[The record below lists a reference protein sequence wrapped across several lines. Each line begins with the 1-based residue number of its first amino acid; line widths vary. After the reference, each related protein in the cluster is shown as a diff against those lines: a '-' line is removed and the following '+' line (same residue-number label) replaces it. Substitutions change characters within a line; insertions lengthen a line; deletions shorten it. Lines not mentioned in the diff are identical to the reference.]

1 MNQRWEAVNGRDV
14 WLFTLRSEAGIEVTL
29 TNYGSTV
36 VRLITPDRHGSHAD
50 IVLGFD
56 RLEDYVASSRFM
68 GGVVGRVANRIA
80 NAAFRLDDDHVELS
94 SNESPHHLHGGH
106 TGFDKHVWTVES
118 IERSSASL
126 SLVSPAGDEGYPGEV
141 STTAHYSLTDAGEL
155 RTEFEGCADA
165 PTLWDPVQHIYWNLA
180 GHDAGPIHRHRLFLD
195 CDRVLEIDRAGI
207 PTGTLKPVQGMRFGF
222 SQHRAIAP
230 SPNEPL
236 DDLRSIDHY
245 FVRRKPVNPSA
256 VAAELHDPTSGRA
269 LRLSTTHGGLQV
281 YTGDDLD
288 SIPLGKAGRRYASN
302 AGVCLEPHHRPNAVN
317 TPGWSAPV
325 LRPGETKRS
334 TTVLSFG
341 VRPAGG

>member
-1 MNQRWEAVNGRDV
+1 VKQRWGTVNGRDV
-14 WLFTLRSEAGIEVTL
+14 WLFTLRCEAGVEVTL

-36 VRLITPDRHGSHAD
+36 VRLITPDRHGSYAD

-56 RLEDYVASSRFM
+56 SLEDYVASSRFM
-68 GGVVGRVANRIA
+68 CGVVGRVANRIA
-80 NAAFRLDDDHVELS
+80 NAAFRLDDEHVELS
-94 SNESPHHLHGGH
+94 SNEPPHHLHGGH
-106 TGFDKHVWTVES
+106 SGFDKHVWNVES
-118 IERSSASL
+118 LDRSSASL
-126 SLVSPAGDEGYPGEV
+126 SLASSAGDEGYPGEV
-141 STTAHYSLTDAGEL
+141 STMAHYSLTDAGDL
-155 RTEFEGCADA
+155 RIEFEGSTDA

-180 GHDAGPIHRHRLFLD
+180 GHDAGPIRRHRLLLD
-195 CDRVLEIDRAGI
+195 CDRVLEIDRTGI
-207 PTGTLKPVQGMRFGF
+207 PTGALKPVRGTRFDF
-222 SQHRAIAP
+222 SKHRAIAS

-245 FVRRKPVNPSA
+245 FVRREPADSSA
-256 VAAELHDPTSGRA
+256 VAAELQDPGSGRT
-269 LRLSTTHGGLQV
+269 LRLSATHGGLQV

-317 TPGWSAPV
+317 TPGWPAPV

-341 VRPAGG
+341 VRPSGG